1 MNLLVADLV
10 SDSVREDEAGVLVDV
25 TAAVGLTHPSD
36 LRQSKGATW
45 FIHSGA
51 DVVPG
56 GTSMASHS
64 FPGKHVSKS
73 GAGARIMKGG
83 FKLGLYAKK
92 GGGPALSSYKA
103 YIVAQKGGQTP

>member
-10 SDSVREDEAGVLVDV
+10 SDSVSEHEAGVLVDV

-56 GTSMASHS
+56 GTSMVQVRS
-64 FPGKHVSKS
+64 
-73 GAGARIMKGG
+73 IC
-83 FKLGLYAKK
+83 KK

-103 YIVAQKGGQTP
+103 YIVAQKGGPDPMTPPHKIP